1 MSDKKQLGQFYTTN
15 YTYILEGLTIPKN
28 VKYIIEPFVGNG
40 DLLQFIPINKKYS
53 IEKYDIDPK
62 IHGAVKRDTIATP
75 PDYNNKFIITNPPYL
90 ARNKSSDKNLF
101 DLYNTNDLYKCFM
114 IELTRQNPIG
124 GILIIPLNFWSSIR
138 KSDTELRKLFID
150 KFQVLRVNVFEEPV
164 FNDTNYAVCSFIF
177 IKRAFNEDYIIPFT
191 IFPNMKEYNFSLNNE
206 NNYTIGGEIYK
217 LPINSQYKIG
227 RLIKGMKSS
236 TNIKLKCIDDNI
248 THKLGLSIIDDKDI
262 YYDNT
267 DNKTERSYASIT
279 IEPPISLDI
288 QKKIVENFN
297 KFLEIE
303 REKYNSLFLTN
314 YRESN
319 SIARKRISFD
329 LAYNI
334 ISYLLRNEF

>member
-1 MSDKKQLGQFYTTN
+1 
-15 YTYILEGLTIPKN
+15 
-28 VKYIIEPFVGNG
+28 
-40 DLLQFIPINKKYS
+40 
-53 IEKYDIDPK
+53 
-62 IHGAVKRDTIATP
+62 
-75 PDYNNKFIITNPPYL
+75 
-90 ARNKSSDKNLF
+90 
-101 DLYNTNDLYKCFM
+101 
-114 IELTRQNPIG
+114 
-124 GILIIPLNFWSSIR
+124 
-138 KSDTELRKLFID
+138 
-150 KFQVLRVNVFEEPV
+150 
-164 FNDTNYAVCSFIF
+164 
-177 IKRAFNEDYIIPFT
+177 
-191 IFPNMKEYNFSLNNE
+191 
-206 NNYTIGGEIYK
+206 
-217 LPINSQYKIG
+217 
-227 RLIKGMKSS
+227 MKSS

-248 THKLGLSIIDDKDI
+248 SNKLGLTIIEDKDI

-279 IEPPISLDI
+279 IDPPISLDI